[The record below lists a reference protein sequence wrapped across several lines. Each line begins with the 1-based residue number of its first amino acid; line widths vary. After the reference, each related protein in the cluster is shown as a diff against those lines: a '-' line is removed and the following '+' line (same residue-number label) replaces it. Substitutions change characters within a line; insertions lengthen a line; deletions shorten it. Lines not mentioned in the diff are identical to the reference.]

1 VEILLSMTV
10 SSVISL
16 VKQVYIVK
24 PSPVDNA
31 HRYVTLVLI
40 VVMEFCKRFLG
51 RRVTMVIMTTVTFV
65 RRYVRLSQLVPAAA
79 AHQVVVPAAAAEVAD
94 NKVILK

>member
-40 VVMEFCKRFLG
+40 AVTEFSKQSLV
-51 RRVTMVIMTTVTFV
+51 RRAMTVITTTVTFV
-65 RRYVRLSQLVPAAA
+65 QQYVRLSQLVQVAVV
-79 AHQVVVPAAAAEVAD
+79 HQVVVPAAAAEVAD